1 MRPHKPS
8 HLQPIRSLWLASI
21 LLVTVVGVN
30 AQTVFKCKNDQGQMV
45 YSDAPCSY
53 RADSI
58 KIQQNTLPGPDS
70 YSENTSGTNRRDKR
84 GKSGSAE
91 YNRLSQR
98 ELQLESQLDTLNG
111 DNRIIIGKKSQR
123 NSIQQELES
132 VRAQKR
138 AAGN

>member
-1 MRPHKPS
+1 MKPHNPS
-8 HLQPIRSLWLASI
+8 YLQPIRSLWLASI
-21 LLVTVVGVN
+21 LSVTVIGVN
-30 AQTVFKCKNDQGQMV
+30 AQTVFKCKNDQGQIV

-70 YSENTSGTNRRDKR
+70 YSEYTNGTNKRDKR
-84 GKSGSAE
+84 GKLGSAE

-98 ELQLESQLDTLNG
+98 EVQLEAQLDALNR
-111 DNRIIIGKKSQR
+111 DNRIIIGTKSKR
-123 NSIQQELES
+123 SSIQQELES